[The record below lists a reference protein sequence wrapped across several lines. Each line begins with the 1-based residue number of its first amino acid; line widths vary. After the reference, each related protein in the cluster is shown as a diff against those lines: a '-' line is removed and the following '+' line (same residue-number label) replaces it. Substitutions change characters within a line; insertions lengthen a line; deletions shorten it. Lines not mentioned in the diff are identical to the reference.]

1 MARGIEDTVAPTTA
15 IPPPRA
21 ECLALIP
28 NANPIIFKIKDVII
42 TGFSSDENMESYL
55 ITLFKCF
62 NMYRNDRI
70 PSKLNKREATA
81 CPCLF
86 TEALGEGE
94 TGLAVGLLVD
104 VLGSSVSFAGFLDCG
119 LLEAGRSV
127 LGCSRVLR
135 FLSGAAVL
143 LVDFTVVL
151 LIGFTG
157 VLDGRCCTICSPF
170 VGGLGFRNQ
179 SILYM

>member
-1 MARGIEDTVAPTTA
+1 MPRGIEANVAPTIA

-28 NANPIIFKIKDVII
+28 NANPIIFKIKDVIM
-42 TGFSSDENMESYL
+42 TGFSSDENMELYL
-55 ITLFKCF
+55 ITSFKCF
-62 NMYRNDRI
+62 NMYRKDRI
-70 PSKLNKREATA
+70 PSRLNIREATA

-86 TEALGEGE
+86 TGALEGE
-94 TGLAVGLLVD
+94 TGLAAGLLVD
-104 VLGSSVSFAGFLDCG
+104 VLGSSVTFSGFPDCG
-119 LLEAGRSV
+119 LLEAGRIV

-135 FLSGAAVL
+135 FLSVAAVL
-143 LVDFTVVL
+143 LGDFTVVL

-179 SILYM
+179 TILYM